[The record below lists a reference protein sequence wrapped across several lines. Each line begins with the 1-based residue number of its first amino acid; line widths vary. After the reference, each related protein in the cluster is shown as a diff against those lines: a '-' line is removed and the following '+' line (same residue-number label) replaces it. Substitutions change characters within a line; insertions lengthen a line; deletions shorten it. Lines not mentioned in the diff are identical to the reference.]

1 LALSALLLLATPVVV
16 PTVAEAETAPGA
28 ALSGSLIAVRD
39 QCLKWALDARNGY
52 PAGLAQSYC
61 ESRFELPD
69 PFAAKCRLYGDE
81 GLPTPSTRRLVR
93 CTPPVRPTRR
103 GEADRIRADDQPAS
117 PRGP

>member
-81 GLPTPSTRRLVR
+81 GLPTPLDEAACALYAAGPPHPSGRGRPDSRR
-93 CTPPVRPTRR
+93 
-103 GEADRIRADDQPAS
+103 
-117 PRGP
+117 